1 MFPRSIG
8 GHRVIWSG
16 RAGLLWAEGHP
27 VDDGELL
34 PPDLLPV
41 AMASLTADLLAAD
54 VPLPSGVSVDRW
66 DAEYR
71 GGHYRASDGFAG
83 IRRLDAAC
91 DLECS
96 SMAEGL
102 ATLAGV
108 GAILSSPG
116 FGKSD
121 IWYGMDGRIET
132 VYLRGHTGKSVVG
145 RWYDKGLES
154 GVADRGRLIRPED
167 QRRYTK
173 GRRRLPEDLTSA
185 HVRAQFQSR
194 FMPLWRACKGVT
206 VGGPIVLAGKILEAI
221 EDERVTPAVGES
233 IAGHMLLSVAAGRHG
248 AGRSKRTLYRRE
260 QEMRKLGLVIADG
273 CLEEVEVR
281 LDHALEAA
289 LDAGQWAAG

>member
-1 MFPRSIG
+1 MLRGTVG

-27 VDDGELL
+27 SDDGLL
-34 PPDLLPV
+34 SPDLLPS
-41 AMASLTADLLAAD
+41 AMAQLTTALLEAD
-54 VPLPSGVSVDRW
+54 VPLPGGRSRDEW
-66 DAEYR
+66 DPTFK
-71 GGHYRASDGFAG
+71 GGHYRTTAGFAG
-83 IRRLDAAC
+83 VRRLDAAC
-91 DLECS
+91 DLECT

-108 GAILSSPG
+108 GAVLSSPG

-121 IWYGMDGRIET
+121 IWYGMDGKIET
-132 VYLRGHTGKSVVG
+132 VYLRGYSGKSVLG

-173 GRRRLPEDLTSA
+173 GRRRLPEDLTSE
-185 HVRAQFQSR
+185 HVRAQFQDR

-206 VGGPIVLAGKILEAI
+206 VGGPIVLAGKILDAI
-221 EDERVTPAVGES
+221 EEERVTAAVGES
-233 IAGHMLLSVAAGRHG
+233 IAGHMLLTVAAGRHG
-248 AGRSKRTLYRRE
+248 AGRSKRTIYRRE
-260 QEMRKLGLVIADG
+260 QEMRKLGLVLADG

-281 LDHALEAA
+281 LDDALEAA